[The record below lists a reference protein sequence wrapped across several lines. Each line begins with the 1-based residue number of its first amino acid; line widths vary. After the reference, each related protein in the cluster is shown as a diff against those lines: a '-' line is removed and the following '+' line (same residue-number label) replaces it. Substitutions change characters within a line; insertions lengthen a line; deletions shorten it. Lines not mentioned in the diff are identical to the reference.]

1 MITEETLHK
10 LAMMKLNGMESALRA
25 WMEKTSAASELTPL
39 ELAGMLVDAEFT
51 HRENKKLSSRLR
63 TARFREQACVEEIDW
78 KHSRGVARTQI
89 MELVNG
95 DWVRLKQ
102 NLIVTGPTGIGK
114 TFLSCALGNKFCR
127 DGNTVVFRRASRLF
141 DELKQARGD
150 GTYHAVLKRIAKA
163 QLLVLDDFGLEALDG
178 EARHDLLEILEDRY
192 GLSSTLVTSQLP
204 TDKWH
209 ALLKE
214 NNQADS
220 ILDRLVHNA
229 RRLNLTGESL
239 RKTRGQAGLTDKQP
253 PAK

>member
-1 MITEETLHK
+1 MITEETLNK
-10 LAMMKLNGMESALRA
+10 LGMMKLHGMESALRS
-25 WMEKTSAASELTPL
+25 WIEKTAHASELTPL
-39 ELAGMLVDAEFT
+39 ELVGMLVDAEYT
-51 HRENKKLSSRLR
+51 HRENKKLSGRLR

-78 KHSRGVARTQI
+78 KHSRGVARSQV
-89 MELVNG
+89 MELVG
-95 DWVRLKQ
+95 GQWLRLKQ
-102 NLIVTGPTGIGK
+102 NVIVTGPTGIGK

-127 DGNTVVFRRASRLF
+127 DGNTVMFRRASRLF

-150 GTYHAVLKRIAKA
+150 GTYHGVLKRIAKA
-163 QLLVLDDFGLEALDG
+163 QLLVIDDFGLEPLDP

-192 GLSSTLVTSQLP
+192 GVSSTLVTSQLP

-220 ILDRLVHNA
+220 ILDRLIHNA

-239 RKTRGQAGLTDKQP
+239 RKTRGQAALTSQDPSDK
-253 PAK
+253 